1 MDRQFY
7 VKNDAGEIDSVSEKE
22 ISTLAYF
29 ASLLDFAPE
38 LKEHFGMDVQLR
50 TFFAQ
55 NPNHEFSDSY
65 SALSSTLEGNL
76 LLSFF
81 VELEYLEKKF
91 KEEGIKEY
99 SMRSYNDIVEA
110 CSELFKVNN
119 EEFSSQLNQSQ
130 PQ

>member
-76 LLSFF
+76 LFEDDVLTRFEVPSNNIFS
-81 VELEYLEKKF
+81 YIGDIAKF
-91 KEEGIKEY
+91 W
-99 SMRSYNDIVEA
+99 
-110 CSELFKVNN
+110 
-119 EEFSSQLNQSQ
+119 
-130 PQ
+130 